1 MAKATT
7 VGKIIA
13 KKIQENLQTKKPHFY
28 FLESPVPCIFGYEVE
43 HGSFTPLVM
52 TGLGG
57 MGREASKCYSRLSES
72 IAEKRKER
80 YSGIK
85 NWMCLNVCERPQISL
100 PVERY

>member
-28 FLESPVPCIFGYEVE
+28 FLESPVPCKLGYEVE

-52 TGLGG
+52 TALGG
-57 MGREASKCYSRLSES
+57 MGREASKFYSRLSES

-80 YSGIK
+80 YSVIK
-85 NWMCLNVCERPQISL
+85 CVCEKQQISL
-100 PVERY
+100 PVE